1 MATVYRADTI
11 GSLLRP
17 PYLKLA
23 REQFEAGQLEAAAYK
38 EIEDRAVDQAIA
50 MQEGVGLDVV
60 TDGELRRHTFIDQL
74 TEQVEGLSPDRGDS
88 GHIPVPFHDEAGQLE
103 SVFTIPLSVTDK
115 LRRRRMMTTEEYA
128 YARARARR
136 PVKVTL
142 PSPLMLFLVWSPQRS
157 RDAYPDPFEMFADG
171 LRLMKEEAAE
181 LARMGCRYIQVDA
194 PDFGQLVDPAQR
206 DAWEQA
212 GISVDRVFSEGADML
227 NELAG
232 VPGVSF
238 GLHLCRGNYDNDWIS
253 TGTYETISKQLFQR
267 AANYDTLLLEYDDER
282 SGSFSA
288 LGDIPDDKT
297 VVLGLVSTKFDPD
310 GADRPAGR
318 ADQRG
323 ERLLPAGVARA
334 VDAVRVR
341 LGRTGQPDQRGRPG
355 EQAPPGRPGRRPRL
369 GVRQL
374 PDPASILRAPA
385 ARDLMPVRA
394 VMHGEAQ
401 LRGVGSGRR
410 ALASRTT
417 PATPASFLAYG
428 QKRNHG
434 DVTLSWSGAP
444 RCDIVVVAG
453 DRPDRHPAAAGRRF
467 TAAQVEFGAGGAAHG
482 SPDLALQ
489 GL

>member
-1 MATVYRADTI
+1 MISGRRSGRCCAGEMTKKGPLMATVYRADTI

-23 REQFEAGQLEAAAYK
+23 REQYEAGQLEPTAYK
-38 EIEDRAVDQAIA
+38 ETEDRAVDQAIA
-50 MQEGVGLDVV
+50 MQEAVGLDVV

-74 TEQVEGLSPDRGDS
+74 IEQVEGLTLDPGDS
-88 GHIPVPFHDEAGQLE
+88 HSDHVPVPFHDESGALK

-115 LRRRRMMTTEEYA
+115 LQRSRMMTVEEYS

-171 LRLMKEEAAE
+171 LRLMKEEATE
-181 LARMGCRYIQVDA
+181 LARLGCRYIQVDA

-238 GLHLCRGNYDNDWIS
+238 GLHLCRGNYDSDWIS
-253 TGTYETISKQLFQR
+253 TGTNENISKQLFQR

-334 VDAVRVR
+334 VDAVREI
-341 LGRTGQPDQRGRPG
+341 GR
-355 EQAPPGRPGRRPRL
+355 A
-369 GVRQL
+369 
-374 PDPASILRAPA
+374 
-385 ARDLMPVRA
+385 
-394 VMHGEAQ
+394 
-401 LRGVGSGRR
+401 
-410 ALASRTT
+410 
-417 PATPASFLAYG
+417 
-428 QKRNHG
+428 
-434 DVTLSWSGAP
+434 
-444 RCDIVVVAG
+444 
-453 DRPDRHPAAAGRRF
+453 
-467 TAAQVEFGAGGAAHG
+467 
-482 SPDLALQ
+482 
-489 GL
+489 

>member
-74 TEQVEGLSPDRGDS
+74 TEQVEGLSPDSGDS
-88 GHIPVPFHDEAGQLE
+88 GHIPVPFHDEAGQLK

-171 LRLMKEEAAE
+171 LRLMKEEAQE

-238 GLHLCRGNYDNDWIS
+238 GLHLCRGNYDSDWIS

-288 LGDIPDDKT
+288 LGDIPRRQ
-297 VVLGLVSTKFDPD
+297 D
-310 GADRPAGR
+310 GGA
-318 ADQRG
+318 
-323 ERLLPAGVARA
+323 
-334 VDAVRVR
+334 
-341 LGRTGQPDQRGRPG
+341 RPG
-355 EQAPPGRPGRRPRL
+355 LDQIRPGWSRPTSW
-369 GVRQL
+369 
-374 PDPASILRAPA
+374 P
-385 ARDLMPVRA
+385 
-394 VMHGEAQ
+394 
-401 LRGVGSGRR
+401 RGSARR
-410 ALASRTT
+410 AASSR
-417 PATPASFLAYG
+417 
-428 QKRNHG
+428 
-434 DVTLSWSGAP
+434 WSSS
-444 RCDIVVVAG
+444 RSRRSAG
-453 DRPDRHPAAAGRRF
+453 SPRPDRATRSARTPRRTSSAWSARSP
-467 TAAQVEFGAGGAAHG
+467 TASGGSRG
-482 SPDLALQ
+482 F
-489 GL
+489 

>member
-1 MATVYRADTI
+1 
-11 GSLLRP
+11 
-17 PYLKLA
+17 
-23 REQFEAGQLEAAAYK
+23 
-38 EIEDRAVDQAIA
+38 
-50 MQEGVGLDVV
+50 
-60 TDGELRRHTFIDQL
+60 
-74 TEQVEGLSPDRGDS
+74 
-88 GHIPVPFHDEAGQLE
+88 
-103 SVFTIPLSVTDK
+103 
-115 LRRRRMMTTEEYA
+115 
-128 YARARARR
+128 
-136 PVKVTL
+136 
-142 PSPLMLFLVWSPQRS
+142 
-157 RDAYPDPFEMFADG
+157 
-171 LRLMKEEAAE
+171 
-181 LARMGCRYIQVDA
+181 
-194 PDFGQLVDPAQR
+194 
-206 DAWEQA
+206 
-212 GISVDRVFSEGADML
+212 ML

-232 VPGVSF
+232 VPGVSS
-238 GLHLCRGNYDNDWIS
+238 GLHLCRGTYDNDWIS

-355 EQAPPGRPGRRPRL
+355 EQAPPSRPGRRPRL

-401 LRGVGSGRR
+401 LRGVG
-410 ALASRTT
+410 
-417 PATPASFLAYG
+417 
-428 QKRNHG
+428 
-434 DVTLSWSGAP
+434 
-444 RCDIVVVAG
+444 
-453 DRPDRHPAAAGRRF
+453 
-467 TAAQVEFGAGGAAHG
+467 
-482 SPDLALQ
+482 
-489 GL
+489 

>member
-23 REQFEAGQLEAAAYK
+23 REQFEAGQLEPAAYK

-74 TEQVEGLSPDRGDS
+74 TEQVFGLSPDTGDS
-88 GHIPVPFHDEAGQLE
+88 GHIPVPFHDEAGQLK

-115 LRRRRMMTTEEYA
+115 LQRRRMMTTEEFA

-171 LRLMKEEAAE
+171 LRLMKEEAEE

-206 DAWEQA
+206 DAWEAA

-232 VPGVSF
+232 VAGVSF
-238 GLHLCRGNYDNDWIS
+238 GLHLCGEGSATSRTTRRWCSAWSRPSS
-253 TGTYETISKQLFQR
+253 TGWSRPSSWPPGSARR
-267 AANYDTLLLEYDDER
+267 AASSRWTSSRCRR
-282 SGSFSA
+282 SAGSPRPDRATRSA
-288 LGDIPDDKT
+288 RTPRRTSCAWSARSPTASG
-297 VVLGLVSTKFDPD
+297 
-310 GADRPAGR
+310 GR
-318 ADQRG
+318 ADSRWTSS
-323 ERLLPAGVARA
+323 RCRRSAGS
-334 VDAVRVR
+334 
-341 LGRTGQPDQRGRPG
+341 P
-355 EQAPPGRPGRRPRL
+355 
-369 GVRQL
+369 
-374 PDPASILRAPA
+374 
-385 ARDLMPVRA
+385 
-394 VMHGEAQ
+394 
-401 LRGVGSGRR
+401 
-410 ALASRTT
+410 
-417 PATPASFLAYG
+417 
-428 QKRNHG
+428 
-434 DVTLSWSGAP
+434 
-444 RCDIVVVAG
+444 
-453 DRPDRHPAAAGRRF
+453 RPDRATRSARTPRRTSCAWSARSR
-467 TAAQVEFGAGGAAHG
+467 TAFWG
-482 SPDLALQ
+482 
-489 GL
+489 